1 MTRRHLT
8 FLCEGDRLAATLDDA
23 VSETG
28 LLLVTGGNEIR
39 SGAFSG
45 QAAFAA
51 SLAGRGYPVF
61 RFDRRGIGDS
71 EGTNR
76 GFRDEGADIAAALT
90 AFRDAAPHITRV
102 VGFGNCDAASAL
114 MLAGGGGC
122 DALVL
127 SNPWTIEDAEED
139 GESDATPP
147 ASAIRA
153 RYLAK
158 LKNPREIARL
168 LSGGVDY
175 RKLLRGIARAAGP
188 KAAPSTLA
196 GEMRSGLSSFEGPV
210 RILLAEA
217 DRTAQVF
224 IENWDT
230 ADTRIARCPR
240 AGHAYVEPHARA
252 WLEERLL
259 EALAQPR

>member
-1 MTRRHLT
+1 MTRRHLN
-8 FLCEGDRLAATLDDA
+8 FLCEGDRLAATLDEGA
-23 VSETG
+23 KETG

-45 QAAFAA
+45 QAVLAA
-51 SLAGRGYPVF
+51 SLAGQGYPVF

-90 AFRDAAPHITRV
+90 GFRHAAPHVERV

-114 MLAGGGGC
+114 MLAGGAGC

-127 SNPWTIEDAEED
+127 SNPWTIEDADED
-139 GESDATPP
+139 GEPDATPP

-153 RYLAK
+153 RYLAR

-175 RKLLRGIARAAGP
+175 RMLLRGIARAAGP

-196 GEMRSGLSSFEGPV
+196 RDMRSGLSGFEGPV

-224 IENWDT
+224 IENWD
-230 ADTRIARCPR
+230 DTDARIARCPR

-259 EALAQPR
+259 ESLA

>member
-1 MTRRHLT
+1 
-8 FLCEGDRLAATLDDA
+8 
-23 VSETG
+23 
-28 LLLVTGGNEIR
+28 
-39 SGAFSG
+39 
-45 QAAFAA
+45 
-51 SLAGRGYPVF
+51 
-61 RFDRRGIGDS
+61 
-71 EGTNR
+71 
-76 GFRDEGADIAAALT
+76 
-90 AFRDAAPHITRV
+90 
-102 VGFGNCDAASAL
+102 

-196 GEMRSGLSSFEGPV
+196 GDMRSGLSSFEGPV